1 MLGRC
6 WCKKIFIFILCFV
19 RKKFIS
25 MKGQGFY
32 EKKLYRYLCIVS
44 IVTLFLLHFSPFLLG
59 LLLQCV
65 LIDLMYVFFI
75 CSAFYPVFIF
85 NTIHHSD
92 VFNVVIFVT
101 LDIHFITSCLFLTSA
116 DHFIFISCMW
126 ITFCVMFI
134 YVCSSIGDAY
144 KTLSQ
149 LSWWGSVAV
158 RR

>member
-1 MLGRC
+1 MLMQKDIHIYSLFCEKEIYRYERSGIL
-6 WCKKIFIFILCFV
+6 WKKIVQIFMYSQHCNFV
-19 RKKFIS
+19 SF
-25 MKGQGFY
+25 
-32 EKKLYRYLCIVS
+32 
-44 IVTLFLLHFSPFLLG
+44 TFLPFLLG

-116 DHFIFISCMW
+116 DHFIFISCMC

>member
-1 MLGRC
+1 
-6 WCKKIFIFILCFV
+6 
-19 RKKFIS
+19 
-25 MKGQGFY
+25 MK
-32 EKKLYRYLCIVS
+32 KKLYRYLCIVS
-44 IVTLFLLHFSPFLLG
+44 IVTLFLLHFSPIFLG

-116 DHFIFISCMW
+116 DHFIFISCMC

-149 LSWWGSVAV
+149 LSWCGSVAV

>member
-116 DHFIFISCMW
+116 DHFIFISCMC

-134 YVCSSIGDAY
+134 YVCSSIGDAH

>member
-1 MLGRC
+1 M
-6 WCKKIFIFILCFV
+6 

-32 EKKLYRYLCIVS
+32 EKKIVQIFMYS
-44 IVTLFLLHFSPFLLG
+44 QHCNFVFFFTFLPFLLG

-116 DHFIFISCMW
+116 DHFIFISCMC

-134 YVCSSIGDAY
+134 YVCSSIGDAH

-149 LSWWGSVAV
+149 LSW
-158 RR
+158 